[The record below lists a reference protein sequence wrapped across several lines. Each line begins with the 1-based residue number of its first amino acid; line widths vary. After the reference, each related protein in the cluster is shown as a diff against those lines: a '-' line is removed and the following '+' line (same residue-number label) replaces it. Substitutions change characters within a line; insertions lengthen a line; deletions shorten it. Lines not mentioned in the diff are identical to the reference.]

1 MARFKK
7 LMMTCNS
14 KLKFRNTVGL
24 AIILRKVVQNKHY
37 TMIRYNC
44 PMTLAG
50 VGPSPTHHEKWEQ
63 TPSSVK
69 HGVLGDQ

>member
-24 AIILRKVVQNKHY
+24 AIILRKAAQNKHY
-37 TMIRYNC
+37 TMI
-44 PMTLAG
+44 
-50 VGPSPTHHEKWEQ
+50 
-63 TPSSVK
+63 
-69 HGVLGDQ
+69 